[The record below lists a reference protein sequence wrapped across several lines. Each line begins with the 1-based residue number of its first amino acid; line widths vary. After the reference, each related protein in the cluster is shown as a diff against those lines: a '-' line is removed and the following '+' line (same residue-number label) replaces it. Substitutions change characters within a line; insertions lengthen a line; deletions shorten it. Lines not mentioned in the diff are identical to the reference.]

1 MSHSFLANGR
11 RGTLALILGLVL
23 LGSVAWA
30 GTAGNDIGGL
40 RVVADLQAPGIEPE
54 LSGIYPHPTD
64 PNLYLVAA
72 NRRPAYR
79 PGQKPM
85 LPEELRGKLLTVDGR
100 TGEVVRR
107 LDLNGGDYGDLAFGD
122 GHLYISSLEP
132 AEILKV
138 DLDNGR
144 IVSRI
149 PLAGPAG
156 GLEFDRDRGVLV
168 AQLFVGH
175 PHLAVVDP
183 KSGATVD
190 TLWSDESAM
199 GLAKVGGDLLCT
211 WASGFDAQAWSEL
224 RLLDPKTGKVRGRVG
239 LSGGVHTALA
249 PLDRK
254 VAGTDGFLSLVA
266 VDRGTGRV
274 AVRKYAYEG
283 GKLAWRM

>member
-1 MSHSFLANGR
+1 MSHSFLTNGR
-11 RGTLALILGLVL
+11 RGTLVLILGIVL
-23 LGSVAWA
+23 LGSAAWA
-30 GTAGNDIGGL
+30 GNNAGDTGL

-64 PNLYLVAA
+64 PNLYLVVA
-72 NRRPAYR
+72 NKRPAYR
-79 PGQKPM
+79 AGQKPM

-122 GHLYISSLEP
+122 GHLFISSLEP

-138 DLDNGR
+138 DLDSGR

-183 KSGATVD
+183 KTGATVD

-199 GLAKVGGDLLCT
+199 GLAKVNGDLLCT

-224 RLLDPKTGKVRGRVG
+224 RLLDPKTGKVQGRVA
-239 LSGGVHTALA
+239 LNGGVHTALA

-266 VDRGTGRV
+266 TDRGTGRV
-274 AVRKYAYEG
+274 TVRKYAYET
-283 GKLAWRM
+283 GKLSWRM